1 MLAYTGSLVIN
12 LQDTC
17 AARTQESQLSQ
28 FFASFLVQGLK
39 FVFWYDPAQGASLI
53 VLVFVKC
60 HLTLPTE
67 RIFAIRAHYRIE
79 NETKAE

>member
-1 MLAYTGSLVIN
+1 MLAYTHPLVIN
-12 LQDTC
+12 LKDTW
-17 AARTQESQLSQ
+17 AARTQESQLSE

-53 VLVFVKC
+53 VRVFVKS
-60 HLTLPTE
+60 HLTLPTK

-79 NETKAE
+79 NET